1 MVQRQAS
8 KENAPRKDMR
18 PNEGKEEEKMRFGE
32 GSGVVC
38 FVLFSV

>member
-8 KENAPRKDMR
+8 QEKELRKDMR
-18 PNEGKEEEKMRFGE
+18 PDDVEEKMRYGE

-38 FVLFSV
+38 FVLFLV